1 MEVKVLSIDLAKEIF
16 YVYGVDNDGRI
27 VVDKKCS
34 RAILAETV
42 HKLRPQTIFMEACGT
57 SNFWA
62 RKFSKMGI
70 NIKLISPQHVKPFVG
85 RQKNDRN
92 DARAIFEAGC
102 RPDAKFVPIKELWQQ
117 DLQSLHRVRQ
127 RIVSA
132 RVQIGNE
139 ILGLLAEYGV
149 FVGRGKNQIIKTVPL
164 HLENAE
170 NELTVA
176 SRRLIANLVE
186 DFKKHLEIE
195 GQYTEEILSLAE
207 ASSDCQKVQTIEGVG
222 PITATAFVSAIG
234 SGMQFKNGR
243 SVSAWLG
250 VVPLQSSSGGKTK
263 LLGITKTGNI
273 YLRTLVIQGAR
284 TVLMS
289 YQKKGFPG
297 DKGLW
302 LKSMIERKGFNKTAV
317 ALANKNTRHMWA
329 VLVA

>member
-1 MEVKVLSIDLAKEIF
+1 MEAKVLSIDLAKEIF
-16 YVYGVDNDGRI
+16 YIYGVDHNGKV

-34 RAILAETV
+34 RSSFSETV
-42 HKLRPQTIFMEACGT
+42 HKLHPQTIFMEACGT

-62 RKFSKMGI
+62 RKFSKLGI
-70 NIKLISPQHVKPFVG
+70 NVKLISPQHVKPFVG

-102 RPDAKFVPIKELWQQ
+102 RPEAKFVPVKELWQQ

-127 RIVSA
+127 RVVSA

-149 FVGRGKNQIIKTVPL
+149 FVGRGKNQIIKTVPS
-164 HLENAE
+164 HLEDAE
-170 NELTVA
+170 NDLTIPA
-176 SRRLIANLVE
+176 RRLIANLVE
-186 DFKKHLEIE
+186 DFKKHLETE
-195 GQYTEEILSLAE
+195 TQYTQEIHSLAE
-207 ASSDCQKVQTIEGVG
+207 VSSDCQKVQAIEGVG
-222 PITATAFVSAIG
+222 PITATAFISSIG
-234 SGMQFKNGR
+234 DGKQFKNGR

-289 YQKKGFPG
+289 YQKRGFPG

-329 VLVA
+329 ALVA